1 MYCNCYELGTLLLPL
16 LPLANINTVLMKG
29 PALYI
34 EKEGHSPSPE
44 AVLLLC
50 PSPG

>member
-1 MYCNCYELGTLLLPL
+1 
-16 LPLANINTVLMKG
+16 MKD
-29 PALYI
+29 PDLYI